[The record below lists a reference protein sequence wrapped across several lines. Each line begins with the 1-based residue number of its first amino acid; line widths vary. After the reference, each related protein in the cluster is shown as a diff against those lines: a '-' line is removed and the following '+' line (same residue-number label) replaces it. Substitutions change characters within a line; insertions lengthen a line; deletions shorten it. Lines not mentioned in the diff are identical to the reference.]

1 METDIME
8 VKQAT
13 QDEKKKITKE
23 YVGQVYNELGHYVII
38 GLTGRCGSGC
48 STTRDILCV
57 EGKLNPEDYMGNVTN
72 DIEHNIDR
80 DKNVIL
86 NFAERN
92 PIRFDSIKVRDILT
106 SYILDNIDAFFELI
120 NQMFPEICGDG
131 RKIKNDFVAFYNNE
145 MGIAGKEDKALEA
158 AIKLN
163 ADIWKKINENIYQF
177 IENINKRQYKF
188 LFKKLGKISEII
200 RKFLSEVYDK
210 DQYTAVYQYVGNIVR
225 TYGEFRAVSKCTYY
239 DDVSKTG
246 MYAVAKRIN
255 ILLKIMRRREWIL
268 DNYDKPIEK
277 RNMPISESDV
287 HVVIDSIKNV
297 FEAEYFKVR
306 YHSFYL
312 VALTLDDDIRKQR
325 LKINKGLSDFQIE
338 VIDTREQP
346 TKAKKLIKEFAVLEP
361 KKETENKETE
371 NKENENKENE
381 NTENNSNK
389 KQNLKL
395 QVCNK
400 LFGADNK
407 CSKLYKMAYES
418 NTYSFRLQDVDGCIQ
433 NADIL
438 INNGGAK
445 EDLGLVI
452 MRYVCLMQHP
462 GLVMPT
468 VDERCMQVAQAA
480 KLNSGCIS
488 RQVGAVVSDAKGN
501 ILSIGW
507 NDAAATDGNEC
518 ISCIRRSFGNLVSK
532 KDPMAYSYYELY
544 NPEFRKKLI
553 DVMRK
558 MCELGDKDITDEP
571 TEELVTMFTEKVK
584 EQAQGVPLVFCFKDI
599 FSAMSHDHNQVHTRA
614 QHGEENAL
622 EACDRS
628 KCTGGTLYTTSS
640 SCELCAKKALS
651 YNIRRIVYI
660 EPYSGITNE
669 HVLGHEVENGVKIR
683 RDNMSRIE
691 SMKVELF
698 TGATQNA
705 YTRLY
710 SPIFPLKDELELR
723 GIRLK

>member
-1 METDIME
+1 ME
-8 VKQAT
+8 VKKTT
-13 QDEKKKITKE
+13 QETIQEKKQEITKE
-23 YVGQVYNELGHYVII
+23 YVGQVYNELGHYIII

-72 DIEHNIDR
+72 DIEHNVDR

-86 NFAERN
+86 NFAEKN

-106 SYILDNIDAFFELI
+106 SYILDNLEAFFGLL
-120 NQMFPEICGDG
+120 NQMFPDICGDS
-131 RKIKNDFVAFYNNE
+131 KKLKNDFTYFFNSR
-145 MGIAGKEDKALEA
+145 MGGANGGDTPLGM
-158 AIKLN
+158 AIKTN
-163 ADIWKKINENIYQF
+163 SQIWKKINENIYQF
-177 IENINKRQYKF
+177 IEKIDEEQYDF
-188 LFKKLGKISEII
+188 LFERLGKISTIIKDFLGEIGD
-200 RKFLSEVYDK
+200 E
-210 DQYTAVYQYVGNIVR
+210 DQYTSVYQYVGNIVR
-225 TYGEFRAVSKCTYY
+225 TYGELKELTKCTCY
-239 DDVSKTG
+239 DDVSTTG
-246 MYAVAKRIN
+246 MYAIAKRIN
-255 ILLKIMRRREWIL
+255 ILLKIMRRRKWIL

-325 LKINKGLSDFQIE
+325 LKINKGLSNFQIE

-346 TKAKKLIKEFAVLEP
+346 SKAKKLIKEFAILEP
-361 KKETENKETE
+361 ERENK
-371 NKENENKENE
+371 NNENENK
-381 NTENNSNK
+381 ENNSNK
-389 KQNLKL
+389 KQNVRLE
-395 QVCNK
+395 VCNK
-400 LFGADNK
+400 LFGEDNK

-518 ISCIRRSFGNLVSK
+518 ISCIRRSFGNLVYK
-532 KDPMAYSYYELY
+532 KDQMAYSYYELY

-558 MCELGDKDITDEP
+558 MCELGDKNITDEP
-571 TEELVTMFTEKVK
+571 TEELVTMFIEKVK

-599 FSAMSHDHNQVHTRA
+599 FSAMTHDHNQVHTRA

-683 RDNMSRIE
+683 RENMSRIE

-723 GIRLK
+723 GIHLK